1 MSATP
6 PSGASAEARSLAARV
21 KGILLEPRT
30 EWGIIEAE
38 PATVGSILR
47 YVLILAAIP
56 PIGSA
61 TGLWATG
68 DFHTN
73 GFWLVQIAIANYAR
87 ELISVYLVALI
98 INVLAPTFGSQKGRI
113 AALKVAA
120 YSATAV
126 WVTGIL
132 YVSPTLGRLASVAA
146 ALYSIY
152 LLYRG
157 LPVLMKSPPSQA
169 VPYTVMTVAAVLV
182 VSVAVGAA
190 LGQTLEMLSA
200 FAFHHGYH
208 DQ

>member
-6 PSGASAEARSLAARV
+6 PSGVRVETQSLAARV

-38 PATVGSILR
+38 PATFGSILR

-61 TGLWATG
+61 TGLWLTG

-73 GFWLVQIAIANYAR
+73 GLWLVQIAIASYAKTV
-87 ELISVYLVALI
+87 IIVYMLALTI
-98 INVLAPTFGSQKGRI
+98 DALAPTFGSQKGRI

-126 WVTGIL
+126 WVAGIL
-132 YVSPTLGRLASVAA
+132 FVSPTLGRVASIVA

-157 LPVLMKSPPSQA
+157 LPVLMKSPSSQA
-169 VPYTVMTVAAVLV
+169 MPYTVMTVAAGFV
-182 VSVAVGAA
+182 VSIAVGFLYGQLFA
-190 LGQTLEMLSA
+190 LLSA
-200 FAFHHGYH
+200 FAFYHGSRF
-208 DQ
+208 Q